1 MDVYGEYRQ
10 KLRTPDEAVRCIN
23 SGDWVDYTVSL
34 AFPQLLDAA
43 LARRKEELHDV
54 KIRGNLLFG
63 PIQTVECDPSREH
76 FIYNTWH
83 CSEYER
89 KLCDKGLCNYIPMVF
104 HNVVPYYEHFLTV
117 NVAMVAVTP
126 MDRHG
131 YFNLSC
137 STGTVKG
144 IVDRADIVILEVN
157 ERLPRVFG
165 GFGDCIHISEADYV
179 VEGEHPPLPEFV
191 PDKPTDIERSI
202 AGHIFPYIPDGA
214 NLQLGIGGMPGVV
227 GEMLAQSD
235 LKDLGMHTE
244 LCTDAYV
251 TLHEAGKLTN
261 RHKQV
266 LPGKGVAG
274 FAFGTRKLY
283 DWLDENPGLAFCPL
297 EFVNDPTVIRRID
310 NMVSINECLAVDIF
324 GQVSS
329 ESAGLRQISG
339 TGGQLDFLLG
349 ASESNGGK
357 AFLCLPS
364 TYTDRKGHRH
374 SNILPHF
381 HGEIVTSP
389 RSQVF
394 FIVTEYGAVNLEGR
408 STWERAEMLVSV
420 AHPDYRDEL
429 IEAAEKMKIWRKSNK
444 R

>member
-34 AFPQLLDAA
+34 AFPQLLDVA

>member
-89 KLCDKGLCNYIPMVF
+89 KLCDRGLCNYIPMVF

-191 PDKPTDIERSI
+191 PDEPTDIERSI

-227 GEMLAQSD
+227 GEMSAPGSSMTGWTRIRGLLSARWSLSTTRRLSAASTIWFPSTNASPSTSSARYPPRAQAS
-235 LKDLGMHTE
+235 G
-244 LCTDAYV
+244 
-251 TLHEAGKLTN
+251 
-261 RHKQV
+261 R
-266 LPGKGVAG
+266 
-274 FAFGTRKLY
+274 
-283 DWLDENPGLAFCPL
+283 
-297 EFVNDPTVIRRID
+297 
-310 NMVSINECLAVDIF
+310 
-324 GQVSS
+324 
-329 ESAGLRQISG
+329 SAAPAASWTSFWGLRNPTAARPSSACRPPTRTGKDTGTAISCR
-339 TGGQLDFLLG
+339 T
-349 ASESNGGK
+349 
-357 AFLCLPS
+357 S
-364 TYTDRKGHRH
+364 TA
-374 SNILPHF
+374 
-381 HGEIVTSP
+381 
-389 RSQVF
+389 RS
-394 FIVTEYGAVNLEGR
+394 
-408 STWERAEMLVSV
+408 
-420 AHPDYRDEL
+420 
-429 IEAAEKMKIWRKSNK
+429 
-444 R
+444 

>member
-63 PIQTVECDPSREH
+63 PIQTVECDPTREH

-89 KLCDKGLCNYIPMVF
+89 KLCDRGLCNYIPMVF

-191 PDKPTDIERSI
+191 PDEPTDIERSI

>member
-1 MDVYGEYRQ
+1 MDVYGEYRE
-10 KLRTPDEAVRCIN
+10 KLRTPEEAVRCVRD
-23 SGDWVDYTVSL
+23 GDWVDYTVSL

-43 LARRKEELHDV
+43 LAKRKEELHDV
-54 KIRGNLLFG
+54 KIRGNLIFG
-63 PIQTVECDPSREH
+63 PIQTVECDPDREH
-76 FIYNTWH
+76 FIYNSWH

-89 KLCDKGLCNYIPMVF
+89 KLCDRGLCNYIPMVF

-144 IVDRADIVILEVN
+144 IVDQADIVILEVN
-157 ERLPRVFG
+157 ERLPRVYG

-191 PDKPTDIERSI
+191 PEEPTDIERSI

-364 TYTDRKGHRH
+364 TFTDREGNRH

-381 HGEIVTSP
+381 QGEIVTSP

-429 IEAAEKMKIWRKSNK
+429 IAAAEKMKIWRKSNK

>member
-89 KLCDKGLCNYIPMVF
+89 KLCDRGLCNYIPMVF

-191 PDKPTDIERSI
+191 PDEPTDIERSI

-339 TGGQLDFLLG
+339 TGGQLAFLLG

>member
-89 KLCDKGLCNYIPMVF
+89 KLCDRGLCNYIPMVF

-191 PDKPTDIERSI
+191 PDEPTDIERSI

-329 ESAGLRQISG
+329 
-339 TGGQLDFLLG
+339 
-349 ASESNGGK
+349 
-357 AFLCLPS
+357 
-364 TYTDRKGHRH
+364 
-374 SNILPHF
+374 
-381 HGEIVTSP
+381 
-389 RSQVF
+389 
-394 FIVTEYGAVNLEGR
+394 
-408 STWERAEMLVSV
+408 
-420 AHPDYRDEL
+420 
-429 IEAAEKMKIWRKSNK
+429 
-444 R
+444 

>member
-89 KLCDKGLCNYIPMVF
+89 KLCDRGLCNYIPMVF

-408 STWERAEMLVSV
+408 STWERAEMLVSI

>member
-1 MDVYGEYRQ
+1 MDVYGEYRE
-10 KLRTPDEAVRCIN
+10 KLRTPEEAVRCVRD
-23 SGDWVDYTVSL
+23 GDWVDYTVSL

-43 LARRKEELHDV
+43 LAKRKEELHDV
-54 KIRGNLLFG
+54 KIRGNLIFG
-63 PIQTVECDPSREH
+63 PIQTVECDPDREH

-89 KLCDKGLCNYIPMVF
+89 KLCDRGLCNYIPMVF

-144 IVDRADIVILEVN
+144 IVDQADIVILEVN
-157 ERLPRVFG
+157 ERLPRVYG

-191 PDKPTDIERSI
+191 PEEPTDIERSI

-261 RHKQV
+261 RHKRV

-364 TYTDRKGHRH
+364 TFTDREGNRH

-381 HGEIVTSP
+381 QGEIVTSP

-429 IEAAEKMKIWRKSNK
+429 IAAAEKMKIWRKSNK